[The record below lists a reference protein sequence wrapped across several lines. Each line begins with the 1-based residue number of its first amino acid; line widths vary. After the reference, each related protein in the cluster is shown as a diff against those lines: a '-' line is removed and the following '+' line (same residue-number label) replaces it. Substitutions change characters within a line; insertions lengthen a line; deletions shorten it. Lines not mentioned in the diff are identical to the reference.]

1 VASRFGLLCPAG
13 REINGLPKW
22 WAKRDIIEMIDV
34 LPGGLAA
41 YLPQMRYFL
50 LEIGAVDEGAQL
62 ALKNLAA
69 ALMRLE
75 KSSDPAAMFS
85 AMADLIDW
93 LSAPQRLRLR
103 RVFTVWIKRVLLP
116 GRMPG
121 LSLSKVGTVLE
132 AKTMLAERVN
142 EWTQKL
148 LAEGQQAGVQVG
160 QAKVLRKQLE
170 SRFGPLPDWALMRLN
185 DSSEAELDRW
195 CLRVLSQ
202 ATLQTILD

>member
-1 VASRFGLLCPAG
+1 
-13 REINGLPKW
+13 
-22 WAKRDIIEMIDV
+22 
-34 LPGGLAA
+34 
-41 YLPQMRYFL
+41 MRYFL

-132 AKTMLAERVN
+132 AKAMLAERVN
-142 EWTQKL
+142 EWTQNL
-148 LAEGQQAGVQVG
+148 LAEGQQAG
-160 QAKVLRKQLE
+160 QAKLLRKQLE
-170 SRFGPLPDWALMRLN
+170 SRFGPLPDWALMRLK
-185 DSSEAELDRW
+185 DGSEAELDRW

-202 ATLQTILD
+202 ANLQKILD